1 MVRLERPSHVPAG
14 HEMVTPIRTV
24 VREARVPPDG
34 AFAYGGRTPTPG
46 DKHRQTPPTHSA
58 ASTARL
64 TPWTPDSG
72 DALARTTRREAP
84 FIGSAT
90 HLTDGGPLDGS
101 TPLRPRSRS
110 SRGTGRRSRRHHRRS
125 GVVRAHHDVP
135 ARRPAAGPVRARTS
149 RPRRTSPSTCPSAPS
164 RGHRRDPADH
174 RLPQHEDD
182 VRLGAAR
189 APARPPPASRTPSSS
204 SRAANRAAS
213 P

>member
-1 MVRLERPSHVPAG
+1 MRLEPPRVPAG
-14 HEMVTPIRTV
+14 HEMVKAIRTV

-90 HLTDGGPLDGS
+90 HLTDGGPLRRQYAAPLPPSQQSRHWPSVSSSPSWLRHRPCPPRRTGPS
-101 TPLRPRSRS
+101 T
-110 SRGTGRRSRRHHRRS
+110 RS
-125 GVVRAHHDVP
+125 GSCP
-135 ARRPAAGPVRARTS
+135 GRTS
-149 RPRRTSPSTCPSAPS
+149 RPRRTSRSTSPSAPPAPPPRPCRSPPPAAPGRRPS
-164 RGHRRDPADH
+164 RS
-174 RLPQHEDD
+174 
-182 VRLGAAR
+182 AR
-189 APARPPPASRTPSSS
+189 APARPPPASRTRSSS
-204 SRAANRAAS
+204 SRAANRAPS